1 LLTALPR
8 TSRSAVV
15 LFWRREIAI
24 KPERSSAPA
33 KEKRP
38 AINLEIKAR
47 EVRLVD
53 KDGQQVGIV
62 PLRDAQAAA
71 EAVELDLVEIVPDA
85 EPPVCRI
92 MDYGKHVFELKQQK
106 KEAKKKQH
114 QVQIKEIKLR
124 PGTEDADYQV
134 KLRAV
139 IRFLEE
145 GDKAKITLRF
155 RGREM
160 AHQELG
166 MKQLQRF
173 EVDLAEIGTVEQSPK
188 MEGKMMHMLIGPKKK
203 R

>member
-1 LLTALPR
+1 M
-8 TSRSAVV
+8 RSAVV
-15 LFWRREIAI
+15 LFWRRREIAI

-134 KLRAV
+134 KLRAA
-139 IRFLEE
+139 IRFLED

-173 EVDLAEIGTVEQSPK
+173 EQDLAEIGTVEQAPK

-203 R
+203 K

>member
-1 LLTALPR
+1 MT
-8 TSRSAVV
+8 
-15 LFWRREIAI
+15 I
-24 KPERSSAPA
+24 KPERNTGSA

-38 AINLEIKAR
+38 LINAEIRAR
-47 EVRLVD
+47 EVRLID
-53 KDGQQVGIV
+53 QEGKQAGIM
-62 PLRDAQAAA
+62 PLRDALTAA
-71 EAVELDLVEIVPDA
+71 EAVELDLVEIVADA

-92 MDYGKHVFELKQQK
+92 MDYGKFVFEQKQQK

-124 PGTEDADYQV
+124 PGTEEADYQV

-139 IRFLEE
+139 LRFLED

-166 MKQLQRF
+166 LKQLQRF
-173 EVDLAEIGTVEQSPK
+173 ETDLAEVGTVEQSPK

-203 R
+203 K

>member
-1 LLTALPR
+1 M
-8 TSRSAVV
+8 SRSAGV
-15 LFWRREIAI
+15 LFWRMEIAL

-38 AINLEIKAR
+38 AINAEIRAR

-53 KDGQQVGIV
+53 QDGKQAGIV
-62 PLRDAQAAA
+62 PLRDALAAA
-71 EAVELDLVEIVPDA
+71 EAVELDLVELVPDA

-92 MDYGKHVFELKQQK
+92 MDYGKYVFEQKQQK

-166 MKQLQRF
+166 MKQLKRF

-203 R
+203 K

>member
-1 LLTALPR
+1 MT
-8 TSRSAVV
+8 
-15 LFWRREIAI
+15 I
-24 KPERSSAPA
+24 KPERNGPA

-38 AINLEIKAR
+38 ALNTEIRAR

-53 KDGQQVGIV
+53 QNGEQVGIV
-62 PLRDAQAAA
+62 ELSKALAAA
-71 EAVELDLVEIVPDA
+71 EAVQLDLVEIVPDA

-92 MDYGKHVFELKQQK
+92 MDYGKHVFEQKQQK
-106 KEAKKKQH
+106 KDAKKKQH

-124 PGTEDADYQV
+124 PGTEEADYQV
-134 KLRAV
+134 KLRSIV
-139 IRFLEE
+139 RFLEE

-160 AHQELG
+160 AHQAIG
-166 MKQLQRF
+166 MKQLQRI
-173 EVDLAEIGTVEQSPK
+173 ETDLAEIGTVEQHPK

>member
-1 LLTALPR
+1 M
-8 TSRSAVV
+8 
-15 LFWRREIAI
+15 
-24 KPERSSAPA
+24 KPERNGPA

-38 AINLEIKAR
+38 ALNTEIRAR

-53 KDGQQVGIV
+53 QNGEQVGIV
-62 PLRDAQAAA
+62 ELSKALAAA
-71 EAVELDLVEIVPDA
+71 EAVQLDLVEIVPDA

-92 MDYGKHVFELKQQK
+92 MDYGKHVFEQKQQK
-106 KEAKKKQH
+106 KDAKKKQH

-124 PGTEDADYQV
+124 PGTEEADYQV
-134 KLRAV
+134 KLRSIV
-139 IRFLEE
+139 RFLEE

-160 AHQELG
+160 AHQDIG
-166 MKQLQRF
+166 MKQLQRI
-173 EVDLAEIGTVEQSPK
+173 EIDLAEIGTVEQHPK

>member
-1 LLTALPR
+1 
-8 TSRSAVV
+8 
-15 LFWRREIAI
+15 LFWRTEIAL
-24 KPERSSAPA
+24 KPERGSAPA

-38 AINLEIKAR
+38 AINGEIRAR

-53 KDGQQVGIV
+53 QDGKQAGIV
-62 PLRDAQAAA
+62 PLRDALAAA
-71 EAVELDLVEIVPDA
+71 EAVELDLVELVPDA

-92 MDYGKHVFELKQQK
+92 MDYGKYVFEQKQQK

-139 IRFLEE
+139 IRFLED

-160 AHQELG
+160 AHQDIGARVLERLKADLEELA
-166 MKQLQRF
+166 Q
-173 EVDLAEIGTVEQSPK
+173 VEQMPK
-188 MEGKMMHMLIGPKKK
+188 MEGRQMVMVLAPKKK
-203 R
+203 K